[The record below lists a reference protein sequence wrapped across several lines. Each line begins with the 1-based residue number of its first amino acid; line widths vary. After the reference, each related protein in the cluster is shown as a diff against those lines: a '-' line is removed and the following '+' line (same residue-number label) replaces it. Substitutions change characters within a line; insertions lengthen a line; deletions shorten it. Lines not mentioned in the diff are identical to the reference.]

1 MLAQS
6 IGSKRGDGRPGALRD
21 LQRDW
26 ERWSLGERIA
36 MGTVAAS
43 TLILLAFA
51 HWFAAA

>member
-26 ERWSLGERIA
+26 KRWSLGERIA
-36 MGTVAAS
+36 MGTVAALS
-43 TLILLAFA
+43 LPLLLIELPGVV
-51 HWFAAA
+51 